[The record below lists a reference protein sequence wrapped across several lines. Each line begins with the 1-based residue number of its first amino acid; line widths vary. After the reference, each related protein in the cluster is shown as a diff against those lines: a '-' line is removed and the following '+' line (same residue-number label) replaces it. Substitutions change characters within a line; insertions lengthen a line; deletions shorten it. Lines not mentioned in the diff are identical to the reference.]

1 MFTSNEQISPPSLVL
16 KLLSC
21 EVLHKRIPEVV
32 NLKRI
37 PTHKECKRRKFSLQT
52 RLGVEICLSDVIMH
66 KGHEPG
72 LNRMRPSMTKRFFAP
87 VAVSLQF
94 QALS

>member
-37 PTHKECKRRKFSLQT
+37 PTHKECKCRKFSLQM

-72 LNRMRPSMTKRFFAP
+72 LNRMRPSIPKRFFAP
-87 VAVSLQF
+87 VAVSLQL
-94 QALS
+94 QALR

>member
-16 KLLSC
+16 KLSC

-37 PTHKECKRRKFSLQT
+37 PTHKECKRRKFSLQM

-72 LNRMRPSMTKRFFAP
+72 LNRMRPSITKRFFAL

-94 QALS
+94 QALR